1 MRKKFSKP
9 LALTLVLVTVCMA
22 FGACTMASVTDTTV
36 LPAANETI
44 TCARIT
50 IEADGREITFEDA
63 EGKTVQDL
71 LDEAEIELF
80 EGDVIS
86 IEADQTPT
94 GDMTLRLLRRCAITV
109 SVDGEQYTAILVGGT
124 VADALEALDIELSE
138 DQVSNFD
145 LDAAL
150 ENEMEIVIEEKVE
163 EVEEVEEEDDDD
175 DSSSNS
181 FSGSSNRPS
190 SGSSS
195 NRPSSGGN
203 SGSGSSGSGS
213 TATPTPAPTP
223 QPTPSRTV
231 VSVQIY
237 EDCDGSGHGV
247 KVITYSDGSQEE
259 IPF

>member
-1 MRKKFSKP
+1 MKKKFSKS

-22 FGACTMASVTDTTV
+22 FGACTIASVADTTV
-36 LPAANETI
+36 LPVADEAI
-44 TCARIT
+44 TSARIT

-63 EGKTVQDL
+63 EGKTVQNL

-94 GDMTLRLLRRCAITV
+94 GDMTLRVLRRCSIIV
-109 SVDGEQYTAILVGGT
+109 SVDGDQYTAILVGGT
-124 VADALEALDIELSE
+124 VADALDALGIELSD
-138 DQVSNFD
+138 DQVANFE

-150 ENEMEIVIEEKVE
+150 ENDMEIVIEEKAE
-163 EVEEVEEEDDDD
+163 EVEEEVYEEDDDD
-175 DSSSNS
+175 DNSSS
-181 FSGSSNRPS
+181 SGSSSNRPS

-203 SGSGSSGSGS
+203 SGSGNSGS
-213 TATPTPAPTP
+213 TATPTPATTP
-223 QPTPSRTV
+223 KPTPSRTV

-259 IPF
+259 IPY

>member
-1 MRKKFSKP
+1 MKKKFSKP

-22 FGACTMASVTDTTV
+22 FGACTVASVTDTTV

-44 TCARIT
+44 ACARIT

-71 LDEAEIELF
+71 LDEAEIEFF

-94 GDMTLRLLRRCAITV
+94 GDMTLRLLRRCSITV

-124 VADALEALDIELSE
+124 VADALEALGIELSE
-138 DQVSNFD
+138 DQVANFD

-163 EVEEVEEEDDDD
+163 EVEEVEEEEDDDD
-175 DSSSNS
+175 DSS
-181 FSGSSNRPS
+181 SGSSNRPS

-203 SGSGSSGSGS
+203 SGSGSSSSSGS

-231 VSVQIY
+231 VSVQVY